1 MYCFIFS
8 VLFSLTK
15 CKNKCIDVTTQCT
28 LNKSECKQK
37 DVLFGKNTANPYFR
51 HSAFVSFGTDHRLE
65 MELDFA
71 SLAKHE
77 QDCY

>member
-1 MYCFIFS
+1 MFIW
-8 VLFSLTK
+8 K
-15 CKNKCIDVTTQCT
+15 KTQPYPFT
-28 LNKSECKQK
+28 
-37 DVLFGKNTANPYFR
+37 NPYFR